1 MLWPRSLR
9 ASKTVFLYNKF
20 NYANR
25 VFKFSRLLFAP
36 YYQRNM
42 REVGLMLGLFALII
56 VLFGVLL
63 VLQKKRTYYVPEGFT
78 TEVNETEYPTAD
90 YKEIKNPITK
100 VLKKIGGLSMYF
112 ANPTVWIDVIKH
124 SNMSITDLAR
134 MQIEKDRAAAASAT
148 VVETNSETKSTTVIT
163 ESGSK

>member
-1 MLWPRSLR
+1 
-9 ASKTVFLYNKF
+9 
-20 NYANR
+20 
-25 VFKFSRLLFAP
+25 
-36 YYQRNM
+36 M
-42 REVGLMLGLFALII
+42 REAGLMLGLFALII
-56 VLFGVLL
+56 VLFGVLM

-78 TEVNETEYPTAD
+78 TETNESEYPTED

-134 MQIEKDRAAAASAT
+134 MQIEKDRVAAASAT
-148 VVETNSETKSTTVIT
+148 VVEKKSESKSTVVIA
-163 ESGSK
+163 ESAPK

>member
-1 MLWPRSLR
+1 
-9 ASKTVFLYNKF
+9 
-20 NYANR
+20 
-25 VFKFSRLLFAP
+25 
-36 YYQRNM
+36 M
-42 REVGLMLGLFALII
+42 REVGLMLGIFALII
-56 VLFGVLL
+56 VLFGVLM

-78 TEVNETEYPTAD
+78 TETNELEYPTET

-134 MQIEKDRAAAASAT
+134 MQIEKDKAAAASAT
-148 VVETNSETKSTTVIT
+148 ESKSTTVNA
-163 ESGSK
+163 ESAAK